1 MSTIYLL
8 LKRMITTGNY
18 NKEDME
24 NKLNVFFAVNQ
35 ITEEQYLE
43 LLDLITPKKE
53 PEAPKPEENNPQ
65 EKEEVKTPEDE
76 KVEDEK
82 IENDGEEGQ

>member
-35 ITEEQYLE
+35 ITQEQYLE
-43 LLDLITPKKE
+43 LLGLIAPKKNE
-53 PEAPKPEENNPQ
+53 TQDEKPAQNENIEESQ
-65 EKEEVKTPEDE
+65 DE
-76 KVEDEK
+76 KVEQPK
-82 IENDGEEGQ
+82 DGNNTEEA